1 MGEPLVVFVDVD
13 DTLVRSVGTKRIP
26 MPAVIE
32 HVRTLTEAGAT
43 LYCWSTGGADY
54 AKAAAT
60 ELGIGDCFVGFLP
73 KPNVIIDDQDV
84 SNWRGCVE
92 VGPLAVAGAGLEDH
106 VRALSK
112 RSTS

>member
-1 MGEPLVVFVDVD
+1 MGEPLVVYVDVD

-32 HVRTLTEAGAT
+32 HVRTLSDAGAV

-54 AKAAAT
+54 AKTAAT
-60 ELGIGDCFVGFLP
+60 ELGIVDCFTGFLP

-84 SNWRGCVE
+84 SNWRGCIE
-92 VGPLAVAGAGLEDH
+92 VGPLAVAGARPEDH
-106 VRALSK
+106 ASALSK